1 MNTIK
6 NKTPVVVN
14 ISLTQARLER
24 YAFYT
29 PAFISEREDFT
40 DRSVEVFQL
49 SDVIKAGYSQDSS
62 AYIYCALA
70 FAQTE
75 RVDSVILVAKKS
87 NETYLEA
94 YKESPIN
101 KYYFLSLESQ
111 NEDDVLEISDY
122 LLLTDTYK
130 LIFISKYEDVSL
142 KLQGRRN
149 IVWIWSSN
157 FWFWDSSAIVCWDSN
172 LDMELSIKQHPESA
186 WISRCG
192 NLFPSHVQ
200 WSCKELIGVSTQD
213 TFTPQPNVDYD
224 MTDHSQAP
232 FNTPSNWYDGVMDY
246 PVTWGDGTTCNGEWI
261 DSVVFDDWLRWAIQ
275 RNVWKL
281 FKNTPKINATDDGV
295 EQIELK
301 IREVLDFGVEQ
312 NGIISYKVTEKSY
325 DRLSRSSSFKFNY
338 TRVHSIIGVI
348 SINGTINA

>member
-29 PAFISEREDFT
+29 PAFISEWEDT

-101 KYYFLSLESQ
+101 KYYFLSLESK

-130 LIFISKYEDVSL
+130 LIFISKYKDISL

-149 IVWIWSSN
+149 IVWIW
-157 FWFWDSSAIVCWDSN
+157 DGN
-172 LDMELSIKQHPESA
+172 LDMELSINQHPESA

-213 TFTPQPNVDYD
+213 TFTP
-224 MTDHSQAP
+224 QAP

-281 FKNTPKINATDDGV
+281 FKNTPKINATDNGV

-338 TRVHSIIGVI
+338 TRVHAIIGVI

>member
-1 MNTIK
+1 MNIIK
-6 NKTPVVVN
+6 NKTPVIVN

-29 PAFISEREDFT
+29 PAFISEREYFT

-49 SDVIKAGYSQDSS
+49 SDVIKAGYSQYSS

-130 LIFISKYEDVSL
+130 LIFISKYEDISL

-149 IVWIWSSN
+149 IVWI
-157 FWFWDSSAIVCWDSN
+157 FWFVDSN
-172 LDMELSIKQHPESA
+172 VQHPESA

-200 WSCKELIGVSTQD
+200 WSCKELIGASPRD
-213 TFTPQPNVDYD
+213 TLTP
-224 MTDHSQAP
+224 QAP
-232 FNTPSNWYDGVMDY
+232 FNTPSNWYDVVMDY
-246 PVTWGDGTTCNGEWI
+246 PVIWGDGTTCNGEWI

-281 FKNTPKINATDDGV
+281 FKNTPKINATDKGI

-338 TRVHSIIGVI
+338 TRVHAIIGVI

>member
-6 NKTPVVVN
+6 NKTPVIVN

-29 PAFISEREDFT
+29 PAFISERDEFT

-49 SDVIKAGYSQDSS
+49 SDVIKAGYSQYSS

-130 LIFISKYEDVSL
+130 LIFISKYEDIGL

-149 IVWIWSSN
+149 IVWIWGN
-157 FWFWDSSAIVCWDSN
+157 N
-172 LDMELSIKQHPESA
+172 PDMELPINRHPESA

-200 WSCKELIGVSTQD
+200 WLCKELIGVSTQD
-213 TFTPQPNVDYD
+213 TFTPQ
-224 MTDHSQAP
+224 AP
-232 FNTPSNWYDGVMDY
+232 FNTPSNWYDEVMDY

-281 FKNTPKINATDDGV
+281 FKNTPKVNATNNGV

-312 NGIISYKVTEKSY
+312 NGIISYKITEKSY

-338 TRVHSIIGVI
+338 TRVHAIIGVI